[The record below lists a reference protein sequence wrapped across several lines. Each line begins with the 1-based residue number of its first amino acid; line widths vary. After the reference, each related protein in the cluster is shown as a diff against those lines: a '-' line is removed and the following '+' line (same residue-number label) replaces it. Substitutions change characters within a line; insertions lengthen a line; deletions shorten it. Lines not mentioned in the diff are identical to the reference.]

1 MEKQFTVKA
10 NGTTS
15 EGKKIWMVFDKAAEK
30 FLPQFEGGR
39 FALQDIAKQLN
50 EGTLQLE
57 AEEQKTAKTVGYMR
71 ISTQHHEQSFDRQE
85 AQLKAMGVTKIYQDR
100 MSGSKMERPQ
110 LQQMLEELE
119 AGDTIIIVAI
129 DRLSRSTKD
138 LLDIVEII
146 KNKGASLKSIND
158 SWLDT
163 TDASPMGDFLLT
175 VMGALGQME
184 RAMTQQRINEGLK
197 VAKAKGVRL
206 GRPKKST
213 TKVQHAL
220 DLYSQGGHTVKQIV
234 EITGVSKAT
243 LYRKIKELE
252 LEIAENQGS

>member
-71 ISTQHHEQSFDRQE
+71 ISTHKAHQKFDRQE
-85 AQLKAMGVTKIYQDR
+85 AQLEAYGVSKIYQERQSGGKKDR
-100 MSGSKMERPQ
+100 PELDK
-110 LQQMLEELE
+110 LLNELE
-119 AGDTIIIVAI
+119 AGDTIIIVSI

-138 LLDIVEII
+138 LLEIVEII
-146 KNKGASLKSIND
+146 KNKGAFLKSIQD

-163 TDASPMGDFLLT
+163 TDSSPMADFLLT

-184 RAMTQQRINEGLK
+184 RAMMTQRINEGIK

-213 TKVQHAL
+213 TKVQGAL
-220 DLYSQGGHTVKQIV
+220 DLYAKGEHTVKQIV

-252 LEIAENQGS
+252 VEIAENQGS